1 MLSYEYWTLST
12 YHLIELPVREIAYVW
27 NPAASELDELKIPPK
42 EACAIR
48 ISPMHRA
55 KVFKWVLAL
64 HLHDVDLPV
73 GGPLLVDTQGPPGRP
88 DAAADIDPALHL
100 KPAVLPDMLPLC
112 DKTGRSILY
121 IGAFFSPVI
130 AA

>member
-64 HLHDVDLPV
+64 HLHDVDLPA
-73 GGPLLVDTQGPPGRP
+73 GRP
-88 DAAADIDPALHL
+88 SNRTDAVAEHPECRPDSLTFGRFDAGLDPGPGVYAERLMSLRFH
-100 KPAVLPDMLPLC
+100 A
-112 DKTGRSILY
+112 R
-121 IGAFFSPVI
+121 
-130 AA
+130 